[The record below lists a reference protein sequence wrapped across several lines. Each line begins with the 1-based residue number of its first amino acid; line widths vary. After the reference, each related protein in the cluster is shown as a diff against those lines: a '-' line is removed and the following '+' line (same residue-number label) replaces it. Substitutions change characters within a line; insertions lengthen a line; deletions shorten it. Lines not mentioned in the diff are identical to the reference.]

1 MVKITAKQLFKIWI
15 VNAVLCVAG
24 MLIYRYFIVKAVPNE
39 QNFFFALLTVGV
51 AMLKVFWSQLFFLL
65 MVFCGLTIFLNVN
78 QRIVNNLFLSLLTF
92 LLIPFLLT
100 LYLTIDTFA
109 SSNWTIDLPLFID
122 WIMPPIIYMAF
133 TSVQFL
139 VFRSRYRKL
148 DRALTNFPK

>member
-1 MVKITAKQLFKIWI
+1 MVKITARKLFEIWI

-24 MLIYRYFIVKAVPNE
+24 MLIYRYFIVKAIPNE
-39 QNFFFALLTVGV
+39 QNFFFALLTAGV
-51 AMLKVFWSQLFFLL
+51 ALLKVFWSQLFFLF

-100 LYLTIDTFA
+100 VYVIVDTLA

-122 WIMPPIIYMAF
+122 WIMPPIIYIAF

-139 VFRSRYRKL
+139 LFRKQVSQVG
-148 DRALTNFPK
+148 